1 MKSHDTEF
9 LARPE
14 CSNSQFIAMMKL
26 AEQKNLSPKAVEAQ
40 IRNMMRYTTF
50 TLPEATI
57 LLNITDRLQ
66 LEKSLQLELLKDL
79 VIPAVNIEKETR
91 EALGSVDDTEDVSS

>member
-1 MKSHDTEF
+1 
-9 LARPE
+9 
-14 CSNSQFIAMMKL
+14 
-26 AEQKNLSPKAVEAQ
+26 
-40 IRNMMRYTTF
+40 
-50 TLPEATI
+50 
-57 LLNITDRLQ
+57 

>member
-14 CSNSQFIAMMKL
+14 CSNSQFITMMKL
-26 AEQKNLSPKAVEAQ
+26 AEQKNLSPKDVEAQ

-50 TLPEATI
+50 TLSEATI

>member
-14 CSNSQFIAMMKL
+14 CSNSQFITMMKL

>member
-14 CSNSQFIAMMKL
+14 CSNSQFITMMKL

-40 IRNMMRYTTF
+40 IRNMMHYTTF